1 MILAGPR
8 RHHFWGEGLVFVRLM
23 LKTGFNAGGR
33 ELHWGVVCSAIAPA
47 DRLDEPIDFALH
59 LFSWDTYSCFTN
71 DKLAECF

>member
-1 MILAGPR
+1 
-8 RHHFWGEGLVFVRLM
+8 M

-47 DRLDEPIDFALH
+47 DRLDEPNDFALH